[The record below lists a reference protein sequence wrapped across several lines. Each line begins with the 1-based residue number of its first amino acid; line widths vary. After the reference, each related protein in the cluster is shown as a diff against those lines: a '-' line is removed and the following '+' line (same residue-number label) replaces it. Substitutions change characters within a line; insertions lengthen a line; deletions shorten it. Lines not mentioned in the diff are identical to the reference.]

1 MKRTCSWLIILVIA
15 LISSGCQRNTGRQ
28 IGFVVTTLANPYFVD
43 MTNAAKEEAQK
54 HPGVELLVQAPE
66 AATDVER
73 QLKIIDDL
81 IARRVSVLCIVPAD
95 SKAIAGA
102 ILRANQA
109 GIPVLVLDNRADP
122 ATLAASKATITSF
135 IGSDNVLGGRLAGDF
150 VAQALNGKG
159 KVAILEGVSGVD
171 AAIQRKTGFLESLK
185 GHPGVTVAA
194 SQTAN
199 WSRELGMNTAQTIL
213 LANPDLNAIF
223 AANDEMALGALQAVR
238 GRAGQ
243 PVLVVGFDAID
254 EALAAVEAG
263 TLAGTVAQLP
273 AQVGRLGVQ
282 TAMQLLGGETVSSEV
297 SVPVQLITKDN
308 VATFRQARR

>member
-1 MKRTCSWLIILVIA
+1 MKRMCHLLLIFVAA
-15 LISSGCQRNTGRQ
+15 LMSSGCQRSTNPE

-43 MTNAAKEEAQK
+43 MTNAAKDEAQK
-54 HPGVELLVQAPE
+54 HAGIELLVQAPE

-95 SKAIAGA
+95 SKSIAGA
-102 ILRANQA
+102 IFRANQA
-109 GIPVLVLDNRADP
+109 GIPVIVLDNRVDP

-150 VAQALNGKG
+150 VAQALSGNG
-159 KVAILEGVSGVD
+159 KVAILEGANGAD
-171 AAIQRKTGFLESLK
+171 AATQRKTGFLQALK
-185 GHPGVTVAA
+185 SHPRVAVVA
-194 SQTAN
+194 SQVAN

-223 AANDEMALGALQAVR
+223 AANDEMALGAVQAAHVR
-238 GRAGQ
+238 GGQ
-243 PVLVVGFDAID
+243 PVTIVGFDAIA
-254 EALAAVEAG
+254 EALSAVETG
-263 TLAGTVAQLP
+263 TLAATVAQLP
-273 AQVGRLGVQ
+273 AQVGRLGVK
-282 TAMQLLGGETVSSEV
+282 TAMQIIGGHAVELEV

-308 VATFRQARR
+308 VAAFRAKHR